1 MAEVFILAEVQA
13 NEFQR
18 EAVSGF
24 AVAVQPLLA
33 ELDGFRSITVWRAAA
48 DDSCYLLVSHYADT
62 EAAGEGLKV
71 LADGHLLSDYVD
83 SMTSPPDVRELAIF
97 ARNGVAPGLVNPGEC
112 VSISTQSPSNEEAAT
127 QDLEDVL
134 AGLLYLEGC
143 LGTAHGTN
151 TARPGELIGL
161 AFWNSASAY
170 QASVPANPPYPVR
183 LFRRIA

>member
-18 EAVSGF
+18 EALSGF
-24 AVAVQPLLA
+24 AATVQPLLG
-33 ELDGFRSITVWRAAA
+33 ELDGFRSITVWRATG
-48 DDSCYLLVSHYADT
+48 DDGCYLLVSHYADS
-62 EAAGEGLKV
+62 EAAAEGLKL

-83 SMTSPPDVRELAIF
+83 SLAGPPDVRHVEVH
-97 ARNGVAPGLVNPGEC
+97 ARNGVAPGLVKAGEC
-112 VSISTQSPSNEEAAT
+112 VSVSTQSPSNELAAA

-151 TARPGELIGL
+151 SARPGELIGL

-170 QASVPANPPYPVR
+170 QASVSANPPYPVR
-183 LFRRIA
+183 LFRRLA